1 MDHLFFSCDIMKMW
15 WSEISIIVLKEVSSG
30 YNNVA
35 RLWISTSKND
45 AINMINAA
53 FTWTIWNVF
62 WPLYVVWSAGYLATD
77 DEAPQGLDS
86 TGRTQVSWNDA
97 CD

>member
-1 MDHLFFSCDIMKMW
+1 MKPAYFGPKNNQMDHLFFSCDIMKMW

-45 AINMINAA
+45 AINKINAA
-53 FTWTIWNVF
+53 FTWTIWNSETICILAAVCGQVCKLF
-62 WPLYVVWSAGYLATD
+62 GY
-77 DEAPQGLDS
+77 G
-86 TGRTQVSWNDA
+86 
-97 CD
+97 